1 MRSLPFRAIFLG
13 ATSVLA
19 LAQPQMAHAQ
29 SEQPGQAKRSETS
42 QIEEIVVTAEKR
54 EANLQDV
61 PMAISAVTAN
71 RLEQSAVGST
81 RDLTALVS
89 GLVFTKSISNGMPF
103 IRGVGQTLGD
113 ISAESPSAIYVDGVY
128 LMHPASGLFS
138 LGSVERVEVLKGPQG
153 TLFGRNA
160 TGGLIHLIT
169 KTPSFSAS
177 EGKVELGYGSYQTL
191 TASAYGS
198 SPISDNLAA
207 NLAVSYENRGEGYG
221 KTLTPGRRFGKL
233 ESVSGLSKWVWKPGD
248 RTRVTVDLI
257 ADYSKDDAGTLIG
270 TPEGSRPAGQGIGY
284 LGFWTLPV
292 AEPDTPSTRLSLTGS
307 LNIERDL
314 GWARVKN
321 LFAYTRLEA
330 SIWPQLLTPGLGT
343 VANTPGFFHL
353 KDSAD
358 TYSNELQLQAPAG
371 ADFQWVAGV
380 YLLYDHAQDRRFSAT
395 TAAAF
400 VARSPL
406 SQDQSSEQKTTSY
419 AVFAQAT
426 KTILPDTRLTL
437 GARYTSDKKKV
448 DGEAAIG
455 NFSTYA
461 AGLASVGAP
470 DSKRW
475 GKVTWRASL
484 DHDFTDSI
492 MGYVAAS
499 RGFKSGVYNLGS
511 FANPPVNPEVVTLYE
526 VGVKSE
532 LFDRHLRLNAS
543 LFHQDYKDIQ
553 LKSGTMQLCGP
564 AGCTFGTILFNA
576 ATSRMRGAD
585 VDFEA
590 ALGNLTLSGGFEYL
604 DAKFKSFPVAP
615 CTVPRPAPQGG
626 NVTINCDLSGAQMPR
641 APKFTGNLSATYR
654 VDLSES
660 GELSFAVNDAYN
672 SGFAWDPDGRLRQ
685 NAYHLVSASITWR
698 SVDERLTARIWGR
711 NLLNEKIM
719 ANVITGGSDLY
730 YPDLPFTAGVSV
742 GVKF

>member
-1 MRSLPFRAIFLG
+1 M
-13 ATSVLA
+13 
-19 LAQPQMAHAQ
+19 
-29 SEQPGQAKRSETS
+29 
-42 QIEEIVVTAEKR
+42 
-54 EANLQDV
+54 
-61 PMAISAVTAN
+61 
-71 RLEQSAVGST
+71 
-81 RDLTALVS
+81 
-89 GLVFTKSISNGMPF
+89 
-103 IRGVGQTLGD
+103 
-113 ISAESPSAIYVDGVY
+113 
-128 LMHPASGLFS
+128 
-138 LGSVERVEVLKGPQG
+138 
-153 TLFGRNA
+153 
-160 TGGLIHLIT
+160 
-169 KTPSFSAS
+169 
-177 EGKVELGYGSYQTL
+177 
-191 TASAYGS
+191 
-198 SPISDNLAA
+198 
-207 NLAVSYENRGEGYG
+207 SYENRGEGYG

>member
-169 KTPSFSAS
+169 KTPSFSDS
-177 EGKVELGYGSYQTL
+177 EGKLELGYGSYRTL

-207 NLAVSYENRGEGYG
+207 NLALSYENRDKGFG
-221 KTLTPGRRFGKL
+221 KTLTPGLRFGEM
-233 ESVSGLSKWVWKPGD
+233 ESFSGLSKWVWEPGD
-248 RTRVTVDLI
+248 STHVTVDLI
-257 ADYSKDDAGTLIG
+257 ADYSKDDAGTRIG
-270 TPEGSRPAGQGIGY
+270 TPEGSRPAGAGIGY

-292 AEPDTPSTRLSLTGS
+292 AEPDTLSTRSNLTGS
-307 LNIERDL
+307 LNIEHDL

-321 LFAYTRLEA
+321 LFAYTRLDA
-330 SIWPQLLTPGLGT
+330 SIWPQLLNPGLGT
-343 VANTPGFFHL
+343 AANTPGFFHL
-353 KDSAD
+353 KESAD
-358 TYSNELQLQAPAG
+358 TFSNELQLQAPAG
-371 ADFQWVAGV
+371 ADFQWVAGIYV
-380 YLLYDHAQDRRFSAT
+380 LYDKARDHRISAA

-406 SQDQSSEQKTTSY
+406 TKEQSSWQKTTSY
-419 AVFAQAT
+419 AVFAQGT
-426 KTILPDTRLTL
+426 KTIFPDTRLTL
-437 GARYTSDKKKV
+437 GARYTSDKKEV
-448 DGEAAIG
+448 EGEATIS
-455 NFSTYA
+455 NFSSYA

-475 GKVTWRASL
+475 GKVTWRVSL
-484 DHDFTDSI
+484 DHDFTDTI
-492 MGYVAAS
+492 MGYVANS

-511 FANPPVNPEVVTLYE
+511 FDNPPVNPEIVTLYE

-553 LKSGTMQLCGP
+553 LKTGTIPLCGP

-590 ALGNLTLSGGFEYL
+590 ALGDLTLSGGFEYL
-604 DAKFKSFPVAP
+604 DAKFKSFPIAP
-615 CTVPRPAPQGG
+615 CTIPRPAPQGG
-626 NVTINCDLSGAQMPR
+626 NLTVNCDLSGARMPR
-641 APKFTGNLSATYR
+641 SPKFTGNLSATYR
-654 VDLSES
+654 VDLNES
-660 GELSFAVNDAYN
+660 GELSFAVNDSYN
-672 SGFAWDPDGRLRQ
+672 SGFAWDPDGRIRQ
-685 NAYHLVSASITWR
+685 KAYHLLSGSITWR
-698 SVDERLTARIWGR
+698 SVDERLSARIWGR

-719 ANVITGGSDLY
+719 SNVITGGSDLY
-730 YPDLPFTAGVSV
+730 SPDLPFTAGVTL
-742 GVKF
+742 GVSF

>member
-1 MRSLPFRAIFLG
+1 MHRLADRSIFLA

-19 LAQPQMAHAQ
+19 FAQPQIACAQ
-29 SEQPGQAKRSETS
+29 SEQTNDSEVS
-42 QIEEIVVTAEKR
+42 RIEEIIVTAEKR

-81 RDLTALVS
+81 RDLTALVP
-89 GLVFTKSISNGMPF
+89 GLIFTKSISNGLPF

-113 ISAESPSAIYVDGVY
+113 ISAESPSAIYIDGVY

-138 LGSVERVEVLKGPQG
+138 LGSIERVEVLKGPQG

-169 KTPSFSAS
+169 KTPSFVVS
-177 EGKVELGYGSYQTL
+177 EAKLVLGYGSYQTL

-207 NLAVSYENRGEGYG
+207 NIAVSYENRGKGYG
-221 KTLTPGRRFGKL
+221 KTLTPGRRFGEM
-233 ESVSGLSKWVWKPGD
+233 ESFSGLSKWVWEPGD
-248 RTRVTVDLI
+248 RTRVTIDLI
-257 ADYSKDDAGTLIG
+257 ADYSKDDSGTRIG

-284 LGFWTLPV
+284 LSFWTLPV
-292 AEPDTPSTRLSLTGS
+292 AEPDIPSTRLSLTGS
-307 LNIERDL
+307 LNIEHDL

-321 LFAYTRLEA
+321 LFAYTRLDA

-353 KDSAD
+353 KDWAD
-358 TYSNELQLQAPAG
+358 TYSNELQLQAPSG

-380 YLLYDHAQDRRFSAT
+380 YTLYDYARDRRFSAT
-395 TAAAF
+395 TASAF

-406 SQDQSSEQKTTSY
+406 SQNQSSQQKTISY
-419 AVFAQAT
+419 AVFAQGT
-426 KTILPDTRLTL
+426 KTVLPGTRLTL
-437 GARYTSDKKKV
+437 GARYTSDEKEV
-448 DGEAAIG
+448 EGQAITG

-475 GKVTWRASL
+475 GKVTWRASV
-484 DHDFTDSI
+484 DYDFTDSI
-492 MGYVAAS
+492 MGYAAAS

-532 LFDRHLRLNAS
+532 LFDRRLRLNAS
-543 LFHQDYKDIQ
+543 LFNQDYKDIQ

-564 AGCTFGTILFNA
+564 VGCTFGTILFNA

-604 DAKFKSFPVAP
+604 DAKFKSFKVAP
-615 CTVPRPAPQGG
+615 CTVPRPAPEGG
-626 NVTINCDLSGAQMPR
+626 NVTVNCDLSGASMPR
-641 APKFTGNLSATYR
+641 APKFTGNLNATYR
-654 VDLSES
+654 VDLNDS
-660 GELSFAVNDAYN
+660 GELSFSVNDAYN

-685 NAYHLVSASITWR
+685 KPYHLLSGSITWR
-698 SVDERLTARIWGR
+698 SADERLTARVWGR

-730 YPDLPFTAGVSV
+730 SPDLPFTAGVTL
-742 GVKF
+742 GVEF